1 MLRQARSRTETRNP
15 DLVAQPREGD
25 ESNLAWGERAAR
37 AMAAAGP
44 ETWTYVALL
53 GGSDTLSFRLRLAQA
68 HLRSDML
75 PSYWSEAILVE
86 LEGAALAG
94 ARAIHVPLLQPEGPG
109 FATRANGVVSRPLAD
124 FADIVR
130 YPNIALIALPVPQVE
145 IMRRVADF
153 KRSRS
158 TLDALEHVLRWLAF
172 SWGVARSGNP
182 LHENYGLPSACML
195 ETVCAAA
202 GLDLTPGLES
212 RASCPEAIW
221 SAATYWQ
228 DYFRKA
234 HDGKIPMGRFHHPH
248 YYPITEP
255 RDDRWRPPA
264 AGVAPPA
271 GPSPSPSAPPPPASP
286 PSRGRR
292 QKR

>member
-15 DLVAQPREGD
+15 NFVEQPRER
-25 ESNLAWGERAAR
+25 EENNLAWGERAAR

-44 ETWTYVALL
+44 EAWTYVALL
-53 GGSDTLSFRLRLAQA
+53 GGSDTLSFRMRLAQA
-68 HLRSDML
+68 HLRRDML

-86 LEGAALAG
+86 LEAASFAG
-94 ARAIHVPLLQPEGPG
+94 ASAVHVPLLQPEGPG
-109 FATRANGVVSRPLAD
+109 FATRTNGVVSRPLTD
-124 FADIVR
+124 FGDSVR
-130 YPNIALIALPVPQVE
+130 YPNIALIAMPVPQAE
-145 IMRRVADF
+145 IVQRVADF

-172 SWGVARSGNP
+172 SWGVARTGNP

-221 SAATYWQ
+221 SAAAYWQ
-228 DYFRKA
+228 DYFQQA
-234 HDGKIPMGRFHHPH
+234 HGKMPIGRFCHPH

-255 RDDRWRPPA
+255 GENRGPPPA
-264 AGVAPPA
+264 AAPTPSA
-271 GPSPSPSAPPPPASP
+271 GPAPSPGAAAPPASP
-286 PSRGRR
+286 PPRGRR
-292 QKR
+292 RKR